1 MLTFPAILIFA
12 SVAPVGVLRAKLFGT
27 PPMDRLAAPPAL
39 FGEEGEAIPNCVFL
53 FCHLRSSRTACVQLD
68 IPDSHYSPGPPE
80 MEFRRQGPRGNN
92 HTAFLRFPAAWVYTM
107 DTMDT
112 MGRERRMP
120 SHSSACPQALGSG
133 FLQCQ
138 QNPSREWERPEE

>member
-1 MLTFPAILIFA
+1 MLTFPAILVLA

-53 FCHLRSSRTACVQLD
+53 FCHLRSSRTARVQLD

-80 MEFRRQGPRGNN
+80 MEFRRQGPRGNTG
-92 HTAFLRFPAAWVYTM
+92 TA
-107 DTMDT
+107 
-112 MGRERRMP
+112 
-120 SHSSACPQALGSG
+120 
-133 FLQCQ
+133 
-138 QNPSREWERPEE
+138 SRLTLPVPG